1 MDAMLDL
8 LFTSAI
14 ELIGDIKTRGCLGC
28 SDLAVV
34 EFTLLGDMGQMESG
48 IRMLN
53 FRKATFQLFRELVNK
68 TP

>member
-34 EFTLLGDMGQMESG
+34 EFTLLGIWDRWRVESG
-48 IRMLN
+48 C
-53 FRKATFQLFRELVNK
+53 
-68 TP
+68 